1 MMRGRKWIAAVLTAM
16 VMAVVL
22 TACGGAKVDLK
33 QYVSAAFD
41 GANEHAAI
49 QVNVDYDGM
58 AAEINKHNKGNGSL
72 ADSLSAATLSNAISY
87 SCDKAEG
94 ISNGDTVTV
103 TFTVPEEL
111 TKTYDFSVTNTEL
124 TFKAAD
130 LPLLAK
136 IDAFAGVNVHFGG
149 SAPFG
154 TASVENNSSSDFL
167 QQVDFQL
174 DKDSNLNNGDTVTV
188 TAVYDDDLTETYG
201 CIPESDTKTYTV
213 EGLDAYM
220 TSFDGLPDGALDE
233 LHSDARDR
241 VDSLIAKKEKICGAF
256 LDWGTDT
263 PDTYQVDTQNLK
275 LYTSYLLVSKG
286 EDFGAKYSNRYIAV
300 YHTTGSMS
308 KTSWF
313 GGSYSGDMYI
323 AVDYKD
329 LKFDENGKLIVNLA
343 DAEYTYFKTEDA
355 AYNEWMTSSKDCYKV
370 YEQKAAAPAAAA
382 EAAAPADT
390 AAGADTAAAATAAS

>member
-1 MMRGRKWIAAVLTAM
+1 MMRGRKWIAAVTTAM

-94 ISNGDTVTV
+94 IANGDTVTV

-124 TFKAAD
+124 TFKAED

-136 IDAFAGVNVHFGG
+136 IDAFADVNVHFGG
-149 SAPFG
+149 TAPFG
-154 TASVENNSSSDFL
+154 TASVENNSSSEFL
-167 QQVDFQL
+167 QQVSFQL

-188 TAVYDDDLTETYG
+188 TAVYDDYLTETYG
-201 CIPESDTKTYTV
+201 YIPESDTKTYTV

-233 LHSDARDR
+233 LFSDSRDR
-241 VDSLIAKKEKICGAF
+241 VESLIANKSDICNAF
-256 LDWGTDT
+256 INWGSY
-263 PDTYQVDTQNLK
+263 DTYDVDTQNLK
-275 LYTSYLLVSKG
+275 LSTSYLLVSKG
-286 EDFGAKYSNRYIAV
+286 ADFGAKYSNMYIAV
-300 YHTTGSMS
+300 YHTTG
-308 KTSWF
+308 TVEW
-313 GGSYSGDMYI
+313 GGRKYSGDMYI
-323 AVDYKD
+323 AVSYKD
-329 LKFDENGKLIVNLA
+329 LKFDESGNLIVNLA
-343 DAEYTYFKTEDA
+343 DAEYTYFKTADD
-355 AYNEWMTSSKDCYKV
+355 AYNYWMTSSKDRYKV
-370 YEQKAAAPAAAA
+370 YEQKAAAPTAAPATD
-382 EAAAPADT
+382 AAPADG
-390 AAGADTAAAATAAS
+390 AAADTTAEASAS

>member
-72 ADSLSAATLSNAISY
+72 ADSLNAATLSNAISY

-94 ISNGDTVTV
+94 IANGDTVTV

-136 IDAFAGVNVHFGG
+136 IDAFADVNVHFGG

-188 TAVYDDDLTETYG
+188 TAVYDDYLTETYG

-241 VDSLIAKKEKICGAF
+241 VESLIAKKSDICDAF
-256 LDWGTDT
+256 NGWGNASV
-263 PDTYQVDTQNLK
+263 YQVDTQNLK
-275 LYTSYLLVSKG
+275 LHTSYLLVSKG
-286 EDFGAKYSNRYIAV
+286 ENFGAKYSNMYIEV
-300 YHTTGSMS
+300 YHTTGRIEYLNL
-308 KTSWF
+308 KEF
-313 GGSYSGDMYI
+313 NGDMYI
-323 AVDYKD
+323 AVSYKD
-329 LKFDENGKLIVNLA
+329 LKFDESGNLIVNLA

-355 AYNEWMTSSKDCYKV
+355 AYNEWMTSSKDRYKV
-370 YEQKAAAPAAAA
+370 YEQKAATPTAAPAADAAPTDGAAADTTA
-382 EAAAPADT
+382 EAS
-390 AAGADTAAAATAAS
+390 AS

>member
-1 MMRGRKWIAAVLTAM
+1 MRGRKWIAAVLTAM

-49 QVNVDYDGM
+49 QVDVDYDGM

-94 ISNGDTVTV
+94 IANGDTVTV

-136 IDAFAGVNVHFGG
+136 IDAFADVNVHFGG

-188 TAVYDDDLTETYG
+188 TAVYDDYLTETYG

-241 VDSLIAKKEKICGAF
+241 VESLIAKKEKICGAF
-256 LDWGTDT
+256 INWSTDT

-286 EDFGAKYSNRYIAV
+286 ADFGAKYSNRYIAV
-300 YHTTGSMS
+300 YHTTGTMDDWGR
-308 KTSWF
+308 K
-313 GGSYSGDMYI
+313 YSGDMYI

-329 LKFDENGKLIVNLA
+329 LKFDESGKLIVNLA

-355 AYNEWMTSSKDCYKV
+355 AYNEWMTSSKDRYKV
-370 YEQKAAAPAAAA
+370 YEQKAAAPT
-382 EAAAPADT
+382 AAPAAD
-390 AAGADTAAAATAAS
+390 AAPTDGAAADTTAEASAS

>member
-1 MMRGRKWIAAVLTAM
+1 MYRR
-16 VMAVVL
+16 
-22 TACGGAKVDLK
+22 
-33 QYVSAAFD
+33 FF
-41 GANEHAAI
+41 E
-49 QVNVDYDGM
+49 
-58 AAEINKHNKGNGSL
+58 
-72 ADSLSAATLSNAISY
+72 
-87 SCDKAEG
+87 
-94 ISNGDTVTV
+94 
-103 TFTVPEEL
+103 
-111 TKTYDFSVTNTEL
+111 
-124 TFKAAD
+124 
-130 LPLLAK
+130 
-136 IDAFAGVNVHFGG
+136 
-149 SAPFG
+149 
-154 TASVENNSSSDFL
+154 
-167 QQVDFQL
+167 
-174 DKDSNLNNGDTVTV
+174 GDTVTV

-355 AYNEWMTSSKDCYKV
+355 AYNEWMTSSKDRYKV
-370 YEQKAAAPAAAA
+370 FEQKAAAPAAAA